1 MAQASKVEEVFQQNR
16 DLSQRLVD
24 LKKLWVKEER
34 FTMELHGRVEALQ
47 VHWSLWGVCT
57 LIDDQR
63 SIRVDDVGARVRVS
77 PLIGTGDGHLVD
89 TILVVADSRHG
100 DDKMRRW

>member
-1 MAQASKVEEVFQQNR
+1 MTQAAKVEEVFQQNR

-24 LKKLWVKEER
+24 LEKLWVEEEK
-34 FTMELHGRVEALQ
+34 FTMELRGRVEVLQ

-63 SIRVDDVGARVRVS
+63 SLGPDPQVRFVRK
-77 PLIGTGDGHLVD
+77 
-89 TILVVADSRHG
+89 SRG
-100 DDKMRRW
+100 SY

>member
-24 LKKLWVKEER
+24 LEKLWMEEK
-34 FTMELHGRVEALQ
+34 FTMELCGHVEALQ
-47 VHWSLWGVCT
+47 VRWSLWGVCT

-63 SIRVDDVGARVRVS
+63 S
-77 PLIGTGDGHLVD
+77 
-89 TILVVADSRHG
+89 
-100 DDKMRRW
+100 